1 MNLFIMY
8 LLHGITCHQFDVQC
22 NINHLIVFYSSFSFI
37 YNLGLPPGKYIAI
50 QSRPTN

>member
-8 LLHGITCHQFDVQC
+8 LVHVITCHQFDV
-22 NINHLIVFYSSFSFI
+22 INHLIVFYSSFSFI
-37 YNLGLPPGKYIAI
+37 YNLGLPPCKYIAI